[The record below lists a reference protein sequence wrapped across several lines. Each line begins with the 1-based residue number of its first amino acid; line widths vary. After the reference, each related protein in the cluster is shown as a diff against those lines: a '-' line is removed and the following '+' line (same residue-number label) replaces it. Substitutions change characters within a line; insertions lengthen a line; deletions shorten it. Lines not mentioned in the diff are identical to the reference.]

1 MTDVLSVENLHVH
14 IKTSTGVIKA
24 VNGVTLNQ
32 AKSQIYCLLGENGS
46 GKTTLA
52 LAIMGLLPET
62 ASVVSGSIRFNDIDI
77 LNADDASLN
86 SIRGKEISMVFQDAR
101 AALNPILT
109 IGKQLEEAINAHK
122 RIPKRIAEVYAQ
134 EILNELGLPNPKSI
148 VNQYPFDLSGG
159 MCQRVMLAI
168 ALINRPKLLIADE
181 STSALDVTL
190 QAELMERLKLLS
202 QDFGT
207 AILFIS
213 HDLGVVANMAH
224 HVGVMYGGTLVESAE
239 VVELFGQPSHPY
251 TWSMIQASPRLD
263 NPDKTLTGLMGVSP
277 DMSDLPAGCPFLPR
291 CNKATV
297 TCRVSPRPL
306 LADIDRDHLVACY
319 NPVSY

>member
-14 IKTSTGVIKA
+14 IKTSTGLIKA
-24 VNGVTLNQ
+24 VNGVTLSQ
-32 AKSQIYCLLGENGS
+32 SESQIYCLLGENGS

-52 LAIMGLLPET
+52 LAIIGLLPES
-62 ASVVSGSIRFNDIDI
+62 ASVVSGSIRVNDIDI
-77 LNADDASLN
+77 LNANDASLN

-101 AALNPILT
+101 AALNPVLT
-109 IGKQLEEAINAHK
+109 VGKQLQEAISAH
-122 RIPKRIAEVYAQ
+122 RHVPKRIAEIDSQ
-134 EILNELGLPNPKSI
+134 EILYALGLPNPRSI
-148 VNQYPFDLSGG
+148 LNQYPFDLSGG

-224 HVGVMYGGTLVESAE
+224 HVGVMYAGTLVESAE
-239 VVELFGQPSHPY
+239 VMELFGQPRHPY
-251 TWSMIQASPRLD
+251 TLSMMQASPRLD
-263 NPDKTLTGLMGVSP
+263 NPDKTLTSLRGVSP
-277 DMSDLPAGCPFLPR
+277 DMSDLPTGCPFLPR
-291 CNKATV
+291 CNKATL
-297 TCRVSPRPL
+297 TCRSSSRPL
-306 LADIDRDHLVACY
+306 LNDIGRDHLVACY